1 MVDLYK
7 IVTLAIGAFFI
18 FSGGFAICVTLL
30 LTGKKNAVVT
40 EAPAAAEEAPAA
52 EVAAAGEQPADDV
65 RDDLP
70 EL

>member
-1 MVDLYK
+1 M
-7 IVTLAIGAFFI
+7 TLAIGAFFI

-30 LTGKKNAVVT
+30 LTGKKTAVVT
-40 EAPAAAEEAPAA
+40 EAPAAEETPAV
-52 EVAAAGEQPADDV
+52 EAAVSVEQPADDV